1 MRGMKW
7 LNFLDHDYGTADTD
21 TRRES
26 YHIFLCASTDVWE
39 DLDLVVFPMLFLVKR
54 SWLSL

>member
-1 MRGMKW
+1 MKW

-21 TRRES
+21 MGRES

-39 DLDLVVFPMLFLVKR
+39 DLDLVVFPMLFLVKW
-54 SWLSL
+54 SWLSM